1 MTTSRRRF
9 IQIVPAAGAA
19 LFVGRA
25 AHAAMVEESDP
36 QAKALGY
43 VADASKADKA
53 KFKQYAPGQLC
64 NNCALWQGK
73 PTDAAAGCA
82 LFPGKQ
88 VAGKG
93 WCSAYAKKA

>member
-1 MTTSRRRF
+1 MTTRRQF
-9 IQIVPAAGAA
+9 IQIVPVAGAA
-19 LFVGRA
+19 LLASQA
-25 AHAAMVEESDP
+25 AHAAMVDENDA

-43 VADASKADKA
+43 VADAKRADKA
-53 KFKQYAPGQLC
+53 KYKQYAPGQQC
-64 NNCALWQGK
+64 TNCALWQGK

-88 VAGKG
+88 VAGPG